1 MVFQF
6 SPFITLAK
14 NDFKPLTSKI
24 NRQNSKNLTKFP
36 NHYKQTNMKRQTI
49 LFTLY
54 ILLSTTSF
62 SQEIPT
68 QKVDELVNQTLKT
81 FNVPGIAVGIIHD
94 GKVVLA
100 KGYGIANIETG
111 EKVNSA
117 TNFGIASNSKAF
129 TTAAIAILADEGKV
143 KWDDKVIQYIPE
155 FKMYNDYVTN
165 EFTVRDLVTHRS
177 GLGLGA
183 GDLMV
188 WPDGHNFTPKDIIQ
202 NIHHLKPVSD
212 FRSKYDYDN
221 LLYIIAGV
229 VIERISGKT
238 WAEFIQQKILN
249 PLQMNRTAP
258 NWDLLKDKSNAIAP
272 HVPIDGKLKVID
284 RYTNP
289 IFDAAAGIYS
299 NIDDLSKWVLLN
311 LNKGKHNDTQIISES
326 QIKEMTSPQT
336 LMPVATRP
344 PYNSLFKAYGLGFQL
359 QDVAGKLEVS
369 HTGGLEGIVT
379 QVIMYPQLNLGII
392 VLTNQ
397 QEGAAFMAVSNTIKD
412 YYLGLPEKD
421 WVKEYDDIISKRGAD
436 ADKITTEVWQTV
448 EQNKK
453 SKLPET
459 KNLIGTYKDNWF
471 GEITISENKGKLRFV
486 SKRSPQLSGDMF
498 YYKDNTYAVKW
509 DNAYLHADAFVFLEM
524 KDEKI
529 TGLKMEAISPLTDFS
544 YDFQDLDFTK
554 IK

>member
-1 MVFQF
+1 M
-6 SPFITLAK
+6 
-14 NDFKPLTSKI
+14 
-24 NRQNSKNLTKFP
+24 
-36 NHYKQTNMKRQTI
+36 I
-49 LFTLY
+49 LKKYIFLFV
-54 ILLSTTSF
+54 ILLSTFSF
-62 SQEIPT
+62 SQEIPEK
-68 QKVDELVNQTLKT
+68 KVDELVQNTLKT
-81 FNVPGIAVGIIHD
+81 FNVPGIAVGIVHD

-100 KGYGIANIETG
+100 KGYGVADITTG
-111 EKVNSA
+111 AKVNSA

-188 WPDGHNFTPKDIIQ
+188 WPDGHDFTPKDIIQ
-202 NIHHLKPVSD
+202 NIQYLKPVSD

-238 WAEFIQQKILN
+238 WTEFIQERILS

-258 NWDLLKDKSNAIAP
+258 NWDLLKDKTNAIAP
-272 HVPIDGKLKVID
+272 HVPIDGKLKVIE
-284 RYTNP
+284 RYKNP

-299 NIDDLSKWVLLN
+299 NVDDLSKWVLFN
-311 LNKGKHNDTQIISES
+311 LNRGKHNDQQLISES
-326 QIKEMTSPQT
+326 QIKEMTKPQT
-336 LMPVATRP
+336 LMPTSTKP

-379 QVIMYPQLNLGII
+379 QIVMIPQLDLGII

-412 YYLGLPEKD
+412 FYLGLPEKD

-436 ADKITTEVWQTV
+436 ADKITDEVWQTV
-448 EQNKK
+448 EENKK

-509 DNAYLHADAFVFLEM
+509 DNAYLHADAFVFVQMEG
-524 KDEKI
+524 KQVK
-529 TGLKMEAISPLTDFS
+529 GLKMEPISPLTDFS
-544 YDFQDLDFTK
+544 YDFQDLDFVK
-554 IK
+554 VN

>member
-1 MVFQF
+1 M
-6 SPFITLAK
+6 
-14 NDFKPLTSKI
+14 
-24 NRQNSKNLTKFP
+24 NLKKYLLIF
-36 NHYKQTNMKRQTI
+36 TI
-49 LFTLY
+49 LLCT
-54 ILLSTTSF
+54 ISF
-62 SQEIPT
+62 SQEIPEK
-68 QKVDELVNQTLKT
+68 KVDDLVNQTLKA
-81 FNVPGIAVGIIHD
+81 FNVPGISVGIIHD
-94 GKVVLA
+94 GKVILA
-100 KGYGIANIETG
+100 KGYGIADITTG
-111 EKVNSA
+111 AKVNSA

-129 TTAAIAILADEGKV
+129 TTAALAILADEGKI
-143 KWDDKVIQYIPE
+143 KWDDKVTQYIPE
-155 FKMYNDYVTN
+155 FKMYNDYVTQ
-165 EFTVRDLVTHRS
+165 EFTIRDLITHRS

-202 NIHHLKPVSD
+202 NIQYLKPVSD

-238 WAEFIQQKILN
+238 WTKFIQERILN

-299 NIDDLSKWVLLN
+299 NVDDLSKWVLLN
-311 LNKGKHNDTQIISES
+311 LNKGKYNDFQIISET
-326 QIKEMTSPQT
+326 QIIEMTKPQT
-336 LMPVATRP
+336 LMPVATKP
-344 PYNSLFKAYGLGFQL
+344 PYNSLFRAYGLGFQL
-359 QDVAGKLEVS
+359 QDVVGKLEVS

-379 QVIMYPQLNLGII
+379 QIVMYPQLNLGII

-412 YYLGLPEKD
+412 HYLGLPEKD
-421 WVKEYDDIISKRGAD
+421 WVKEYDELISKRGEE
-436 ADKITTEVWQTV
+436 ADKITDEVWQTV
-448 EQNKK
+448 EKNKK
-453 SKLPET
+453 SKSPNA
-459 KNLIGTYKDNWF
+459 KNIIGTYKDNWF
-471 GEITISENKGKLRFV
+471 GEVVISESKGKLRFV

-509 DNAYLHADAFVFLEM
+509 DNAYLHADAFVFVQM
-524 KDEKI
+524 KDGKVS
-529 TGLKMEAISPLTDFS
+529 GLKMEAISPLTDFS
-544 YDFQDLDFTK
+544 YDFQDLNFTK
-554 IK
+554 K